1 MLNEKGVL
9 ELPLRMVVT
18 LIIGSAALI
27 IILSF
32 IFQSCLFPKSLQVS
46 WHPSIIESDVEK
58 EIIISVYDS
67 KGKPVS
73 GATVMISG
81 LGTVGVNKTNGK
93 GKTSINIRASL
104 PEYRNEGYLNLR
116 VKVNGCYEDFY
127 QENAIKVVWK
137 EV

>member
-1 MLNEKGVL
+1 MPDNRGVL

-18 LIIGSAALI
+18 LVIGSAALI

-32 IFQSCLFPKSLQVS
+32 ILQPCLFPKSLQVS

-58 EIIISVYDS
+58 EIIISVYDP

-81 LGTVGVNKTNGK
+81 LGTVGVNKTNGE
-93 GKTSINIRASL
+93 GEASISIRASL
-104 PEYRNEGYLNLR
+104 PEYRSEGYLNLR
-116 VKVNGCYEDFY
+116 VKVNRCYEDFY